1 VGQSNREAVRGV
13 VRTVTVLAILAVAI
27 VVVIVTAKSG
37 IGGKAD
43 KLYVIV
49 PEAVNVIPGQDI
61 RAAGQNVGNVG
72 ALQVYDRG
80 RAARIELDFDS
91 SVWPLRSSSR
101 FALRWG
107 GTVAFSNR
115 YVELTRGASGAPFA
129 NGATIPTADFTV
141 PVEFDSVTRIFTPGV
156 RNSLRSL
163 LGSGGAAFKQARAP
177 LGAALG
183 TAPQAVEQASAL
195 LQTLQD
201 NQTQLSALVI
211 SADRVVNAVDT
222 ADPGLGALISGAG
235 TTFNAIAAQATNL
248 QTTIS
253 RMTPTLAQ
261 VRTTLVRAN
270 TTLRSAGRLVGRLS
284 PGVVQLRLI
293 ARPLSNILRTV
304 VHVGPD
310 AESTFA
316 SLRDATPSLNPL
328 LTKATALMPTVG
340 SIGRQAIH
348 ELNCIRPY
356 TPDMVSLFSNWA
368 DFLSY
373 SDHKDKFARVLLI
386 NIPGAPNTT
395 PYDSATALKLFP
407 GLTYAFPRPPG
418 EAANEP
424 WFLPQCGVGPSSLI
438 AADDPEGHG

>member
-1 VGQSNREAVRGV
+1 MGQPNRETVRGV

-27 VVVIVTAKSG
+27 IIVVLTAKSG
-37 IGGKAD
+37 VGGKPY

-49 PEAVNVIPGQDI
+49 PEAVNVIPGQDV

-107 GTVAFSNR
+107 GTVSFSDR
-115 YVELTRGASGAPFA
+115 YVELTRGTSGAPFA
-129 NGATIPTADFTV
+129 NGATIPNADFTV
-141 PVEFDSVTRIFTPGV
+141 PVEFDSVTRIFTPRV
-156 RNSLRSL
+156 RNSFRSL
-163 LGSGGAAFKQARAP
+163 LASGGAAFKQARVP

-183 TAPQAVEQASAL
+183 TAPAAVEQASTL
-195 LQTLQD
+195 LQTLQN
-201 NQTQLSALVI
+201 NQTQLSTLVT
-211 SADRVVNAVDT
+211 SADRVVSAVDT
-222 ADPGLGALISGAG
+222 ADPGLGELISGAG

-248 QTTIS
+248 QTTLD

-261 VRTTLVRAN
+261 VRTTLTHAN
-270 TTLRSAGRLVGRLS
+270 TTLGSAGRLVGRLS

-293 ARPLSNILRTV
+293 APPLSNILRTV

-316 SLRDATPSLNPL
+316 SLRAATPSLNPL
-328 LTKATALMPTVG
+328 LTKATGLMPTVG
-340 SIGRQAIH
+340 SIGSQAVH

-356 TPDMVSLFSNWA
+356 TPDIVSLFSNWG

-373 SDHKDKFARVLLI
+373 TDGKDKFARVLLI
-386 NIPGAPNTT
+386 AIPGAPNVT
-395 PYDSATALKLFP
+395 PYDSATAVKLFP
-407 GLTYAFPRPPG
+407 GITYAFPRPPG
-418 EAANEP
+418 EAADEP